1 MSIFLLLPTRKWHSW
16 HLTLVTPL
24 EEKMGCCF
32 VVSRISCNF
41 AISKPKAI
49 WHRHGVSNITH
60 WLQGSYYPPP
70 AALCRVISKPF
81 LSAKPS
87 LLHTK
92 SRRQSRVFY
101 CLLLTVFTLIFVSC
115 TTDED
120 PVHEVMR
127 GYFDESQGLFSQN
140 PDSISRF
147 SYKVNEFI
155 SRVPAAKNA
164 PFYIKIIENLEKV
177 SLKPTLTVN
186 DEWDLETFVTF

>member
-1 MSIFLLLPTRKWHSW
+1 MSFLS
-16 HLTLVTPL
+16 
-24 EEKMGCCF
+24 CFF
-32 VVSRISCNF
+32 VVSRTSRNF
-41 AISKPKAI
+41 AITKSKAI
-49 WHRHGVSNITH
+49 WNRCGALNITR
-60 WLQGSYYPPP
+60 WLQWNYCPLPTAS
-70 AALCRVISKPF
+70 CKVISKPF
-81 LSAKPS
+81 LSAKCP

-140 PDSISRF
+140 SDSISRF
-147 SYKVNEFI
+147 SYKVNESI
-155 SRVPAAKNA
+155 SCVPASKND
-164 PFYIKIIENLEKV
+164 PFYIKIAENLEKV

-186 DEWDLETFVTF
+186 DEWGGETFVTS